1 MPGVELKA
9 SVRDGFVVVV
19 LRGDLDVTGAADAEA
34 TIAALVAPGQS
45 LIIDM
50 SALDFMDCASLRAL
64 LRVQTL
70 ARRGGGDVV
79 LAALQPHVL
88 RLLALTGRDGVFCVQ
103 VSVEAA
109 VAGTGNR
116 RTRYPWRRL
125 AVRAA
130 RPRRAASS
138 CTYTGLAQP
147 GQRRLWQ
154 VPCAARCADDEQPGP
169 GRVGTGGRACRRAGP
184 AALGHRRLRGRGQ
197 LSSAQRLVGGGRAR
211 RRPGFRDVRDGP
223 GQRATG

>member
-19 LRGDLDVTGAADAEA
+19 LRGDLDVTGAADAQAAIA
-34 TIAALVAPGQS
+34 TLVAPGQT
-45 LIIDM
+45 LIIDI

-64 LRVQTL
+64 LEVQTL

-79 LAALQPHVL
+79 LAAPQPHVL
-88 RLLALTGRDGVFCVQ
+88 RLLALTSRDEVFCVQ
-103 VSVEAA
+103 ASVEAA
-109 VAGTGNR
+109 VAGTGSR

-138 CTYTGLAQP
+138 HTSTGLAQS
-147 GQRRLWQ
+147 GQRRPWQ
-154 VPCAARCADDEQPGP
+154 VPCAARCADDGQPGT
-169 GRVGTGGRACRRAGP
+169 GRVGTGGRACRRAWS
-184 AALGHRRLRGRGQ
+184 AALGRRRLCGRGQ
-197 LSSAQRLVGGGRAR
+197 LGCAERIVGGGRAR
-211 RRPGFRDVRDGP
+211 R
-223 GQRATG
+223 

>member
-34 TIAALVAPGQS
+34 AVAALVALGQT
-45 LIIDM
+45 LIIDI

-79 LAALQPHVL
+79 LATPQPHVL
-88 RLLALTGRDGVFCVQ
+88 RLLALTGRDEVFWVQ
-103 VSVEAA
+103 ASLDAA
-109 VAGTGNR
+109 VAGTGSR
-116 RTRYPWRRL
+116 RTRYRWRRL

-130 RPRRAASS
+130 RP
-138 CTYTGLAQP
+138 GGQP
-147 GQRRLWQ
+147 HRIR
-154 VPCAARCADDEQPGP
+154 VPG
-169 GRVGTGGRACRRAGP
+169 
-184 AALGHRRLRGRGQ
+184 
-197 LSSAQRLVGGGRAR
+197 
-211 RRPGFRDVRDGP
+211 
-223 GQRATG
+223 

>member
-1 MPGVELKA
+1 MCQRAALMPGVELKA

-50 SALDFMDCASLRAL
+50 SALDFMDCASLCAV

-79 LAALQPHVL
+79 LVAPQPHML

-103 VSVEAA
+103 ASVEAA
-109 VAGTGNR
+109 VAGTGSR
-116 RTRYPWRRL
+116 RTRYRWRRL

-130 RPRRAASS
+130 RPGRAASS
-138 CTYTGLAQP
+138 HTRAGLAQL
-147 GQRRLWQ
+147 GQRRPGQ
-154 VPCAARCADDEQPGP
+154 VPG
-169 GRVGTGGRACRRAGP
+169 
-184 AALGHRRLRGRGQ
+184 
-197 LSSAQRLVGGGRAR
+197 
-211 RRPGFRDVRDGP
+211 
-223 GQRATG
+223 

>member
-19 LRGDLDVTGAADAEA
+19 LRGDLDVTGAAGAQA
-34 TIAALVAPGQS
+34 AIAAIAALVVPGQI
-45 LIIDM
+45 LIIEI

-64 LRVQTL
+64 LEVQTL

-79 LAALQPHVL
+79 LAAPQPHVL

-103 VSVEAA
+103 ASVEAA
-109 VAGTGNR
+109 VAGTGSR

-130 RPRRAASS
+130 RPATRSW
-138 CTYTGLAQP
+138 P
-147 GQRRLWQ
+147 
-154 VPCAARCADDEQPGP
+154 
-169 GRVGTGGRACRRAGP
+169 
-184 AALGHRRLRGRGQ
+184 LRKQ
-197 LSSAQRLVGGGRAR
+197 SAPTTR
-211 RRPGFRDVRDGP
+211 
-223 GQRATG
+223 

>member
-34 TIAALVAPGQS
+34 AIAALVAPGQT
-45 LIIDM
+45 LIIDI

-79 LAALQPHVL
+79 LAAPQPHML
-88 RLLALTGRDGVFCVQ
+88 RLLALTGRDEVFCVRASL
-103 VSVEAA
+103 VAA
-109 VAGTGNR
+109 VAGTGSC

-138 CTYTGLAQP
+138 HTCTGLAQP
-147 GQRRLWQ
+147 G
-154 VPCAARCADDEQPGP
+154 
-169 GRVGTGGRACRRAGP
+169 
-184 AALGHRRLRGRGQ
+184 
-197 LSSAQRLVGGGRAR
+197 
-211 RRPGFRDVRDGP
+211 
-223 GQRATG
+223 